1 MTKIKTFSVEEIDS
15 NARLDKFLAHKVKTI
30 TRTQIK
36 KIILSK
42 NLSVNDR
49 IICSPSQKVKIGDKI
64 LFSIP
69 ESKNEYIKPEKIKIE
84 YFPFSVVNIFIVEIT
99 FTFIIIMAKIERYSK
114 T

>member
-15 NARLDKFLAHKVKTI
+15 NARLDKFLADKLKTI

-49 IICSPSQKVKIGDKI
+49 IISSPSQKVKIGDKI
-64 LFSIP
+64 RFSIP
-69 ESKNEYIKPEKIKIE
+69 ESKNEYIKPEKIKID
-84 YFPFSVVNIFIVEIT
+84 IVYEDRDLIVLN
-99 FTFIIIMAKIERYSK
+99 KKSK
-114 T
+114 VFL